1 MNYFITLIPMKHY
14 SKVILLDILSVLLY
28 LLKQLIYLKGPE
40 PYMEE
45 YELGLRLSDAL
56 ETAGFKDIS
65 QQDYSYFESIF
76 LATK

>member
-1 MNYFITLIPMKHY
+1 MLFLF
-14 SKVILLDILSVLLY
+14 
-28 LLKQLIYLKGPE
+28 KGPE

-45 YELGLRLSDAL
+45 YELGFRISDAL
-56 ETAGFKDIS
+56 ANVGFKDIS

>member
-1 MNYFITLIPMKHY
+1 MLLI
-14 SKVILLDILSVLLY
+14 
-28 LLKQLIYLKGPE
+28 LICYALQGPE
-40 PYMEE
+40 PFMAE

-56 ETAGFKDIS
+56 AKAGFKDIS